1 MTNFVKQ
8 KYQYF
13 VDLQTSPDKI
23 QVLTF
28 TAGGLMP
35 QTRLRPFFG
44 AFKHF
49 KLGKCRFKFVPAA
62 TLPVDPT
69 GLSYEAGEN
78 TVDPR
83 DQMNPGLVRITNGED
98 VSELTGILTGVDAEK
113 AYYSTML
120 DPRWYK
126 FQLQSGFKRSAR
138 PLLYNVGQT
147 AQSVSQTVVANTV
160 AGQPPAPKESF
171 DYSAEGLVSQI
182 GDGTGSYGNVYY
194 QTPTD
199 VNAYPS
205 YIINPLDAV
214 LMQTGR
220 IRMGWMP
227 TDMFNSGVYGPNAVP
242 EVDLITAI
250 LPKAYKTSYFY
261 RCYIEEEVLFKEPV
275 ASVPIIST
283 FTGDGET
290 LAPLQYLKY
299 AAIDRFLTPG
309 PNLPLGGNND
319 TASYSNEVER
329 VNKLNGGKNV

>member
-49 KLGKCRFKFVPAA
+49 KLGKCRYKFVPAA

-98 VSELTGILTGVDAEK
+98 VNDLLNGLSGADAERM
-113 AYYSTML
+113 YYATML

-126 FQLQSGFKRSAR
+126 FQLQRGFKRTAY
-138 PLLYNVGQT
+138 PLLWNVGQPHQSISQVT
-147 AQSVSQTVVANTV
+147 IAQTIGSTIQNSEDSDKIFGGYGEADVRDQSPVAEFSGPSLTEMS
-160 AGQPPAPKESF
+160 AD
-171 DYSAEGLVSQI
+171 DYSQNL
-182 GDGTGSYGNVYY
+182 
-194 QTPTD
+194 
-199 VNAYPS
+199 
-205 YIINPLDAV
+205 LDSV

-220 IRMGWMP
+220 VKMGWMP
-227 TDMFNSGVYGPNAVP
+227 TDMFDSGLKGPAPVP
-242 EVDLITAI
+242 EVDLVTVV
-250 LPKAYKTSYFY
+250 LPKAYKTVYYY
-261 RCYIEEEVLFKEPV
+261 RLYIEEEVLFKDPV
-275 ASVPIIST
+275 AMVPIYRIGGSSGVSGYVNSGALDRYLFVKANGST
-283 FTGDGET
+283 
-290 LAPLQYLKY
+290 
-299 AAIDRFLTPG
+299 
-309 PNLPLGGNND
+309 NGNG
-319 TASYSNEVER
+319 SYSVAPEMNAVT
-329 VNKLNGGKNV
+329 NKVNGGKES